1 MKLGFNINGN
11 EIICSGDV
19 ELLAKSRNRVRLK
32 SYGYE
37 IVQKDNNTIIKHE
50 DFPSNNSIYNFS
62 KYAKKIFRNKCDMSF
77 SNDFNAI
84 ISDEIKE
91 EESFIKF
98 KEKAKQIWYGNFNE
112 DDLKEFSKVVKKRM
126 RRTLYDLQL
135 KSAYHLAFSQN
146 SCNFSVPGS
155 GKTSIV
161 YGAYAFLKN
170 SQDPLKK
177 VNKLVVFGPPSSFD
191 AWEDEYLE
199 CFGKRAEM
207 FRVSGDVSFRKKFEV
222 LTGRSL
228 KEPEI
233 ILLTY
238 NSIVNIKE
246 LLQEFL
252 DRHDVMLVCDE
263 AHRIKRVDGQWATRM
278 IEIAPKAKSRVVLTG
293 TPCPNGYEDLYNLF
307 KFLYPKRNVTGYHY
321 EFLKSLTERPI
332 TYEVENVIN
341 NLKPYFVRIKKEDLK
356 LPEFKDHDIIC
367 NTLSTLESEVYLKFE
382 KALGT
387 ENSELH
393 KMTILMRMW
402 QSSTNLR
409 LVRNG
414 IIGEDEHEGL
424 QELEYKNLLGEELY
438 ERVLNLKGYIPT
450 KFFKILDLLERLKKE
465 KKRVIIWG
473 YFTDSIKF
481 LDTFLKGKGF
491 VGDYIVGETPNI
503 NDEYVSESNEI
514 SRSSK
519 INFFKDEKSNI
530 DYLITNPIILGES
543 VSLHK
548 VCHDSLYF
556 EKSYSLAPYAQSR
569 DRIHRVWLD
578 ENQKQYNYETNY
590 YHIISWESI
599 DKYIHQKINM
609 KFNRM
614 LDTINQEIPL
624 FTENIEQDKI
634 EIMREIIKDYKKQT
648 V

>member
-1 MKLGFNINGN
+1 MKLDFNINGS
-11 EIICSGDV
+11 EIICSGDIDI
-19 ELLAKSRNRVRLK
+19 LLKSRTSVMLK

-37 IVQKDNNTIIKHE
+37 IDKKNDNITIKHN
-50 DFPSNNSIYNFS
+50 DFPSNNSIYDFS
-62 KYAKKIFRNKCDMSF
+62 KLAKKLFTNKCDISF
-77 SNDFNAI
+77 SNDFNI
-84 ISDEIKE
+84 IIVDEINE

-98 KEKAKQIWYGNFNE
+98 KEKAKQIWYGNFDE
-112 DDLKEFSKVVKKRM
+112 VDLIEFSKVVKKSM
-126 RRTLYDLQL
+126 TRTLYDLQL

-161 YGAYAFLKN
+161 YAAYAFLKN

-191 AWEDEYLE
+191 AWEDEYHE
-199 CFGKRAEM
+199 CFGKRAEI
-207 FRVSGDVSFRKKFEV
+207 FRVSGDISFRKKYEV

-238 NSIVNIKE
+238 NSIVNIKD

-252 DRHDVMLVCDE
+252 ERHDVMLVCDE
-263 AHRIKRVDGQWATRM
+263 AHRIKRVDGEWATRI
-278 IEIAPKAKSRVVLTG
+278 IEIAPNAKSRVILTG

-307 KFLYPKRNVTGYHY
+307 KFIYPKRNVTGYHY

-332 TYEVENVIN
+332 TYEVENVVN
-341 NLKPYFVRIKKEDLK
+341 NLKPYFVRIKKEDLN

-367 NTLSTLESEVYLKFE
+367 NTMSTLESEVYLKFE
-382 KALGT
+382 EALGKD
-387 ENSELH
+387 NSELH
-393 KMTILMRMW
+393 RMTIMMRMW
-402 QSSTNLR
+402 QSSSNLR

-414 IIGEDEHEGL
+414 IIGEDELEGL
-424 QELEYKNLLGEELY
+424 QYIEYKNLLGDDLY
-438 ERVLNLKGYIPT
+438 ERVLNLRGYIPT
-450 KFFKILDLLERLKKE
+450 KFYKVLDLLERLKKE

-473 YFTDSIKF
+473 YFTDSIKL
-481 LDTFLKGKGF
+481 LDSFLKEKGF

-519 INFFKDEKSNI
+519 INFFKDENSNI

-578 ENQKQYNYETNY
+578 ENQKQRIYETNY
-590 YHIISWESI
+590 YHIITCDSI
-599 DKYIHQKINM
+599 DKRIDQRLNM

-614 LDTINQEIPL
+614 LETINQEIPL

-634 EIMREIIKDYKKQT
+634 EIMREILKDYKR
-648 V
+648 